1 LPLNDYEIENI
12 LENHKEKLVIIDG
25 KLDEHDEKINYHEE
39 KINQLNLNFI
49 EIHIRTDERLNNLE
63 KIIKENSNLTMQGNT
78 LIYQALQ
85 SNTTLLQNVISEMS
99 KISTIA
105 LQNQRKMNNDDIQLE
120 IQTNKSENKKSITLG
135 LFAFLGTIGGYF
147 FGKNQ

>member
-1 LPLNDYEIENI
+1 MPLNDYEIENI

-85 SNTTLLQNVISEMS
+85 SNTTLLQNVIGEMG

-105 LQNQRKMNNDDIQLE
+105 LENQRNMNKDDNQLE
-120 IQTNKSENKKSITLG
+120 IQTNKSENKKNIILSII
-135 LFAFLGTIGGYF
+135 AFLGTIGGYF